1 MTNNQQKAS
10 SYLMSIRDIEKRL
23 HNKRLEL
30 EALRYKA
37 SGAGAIRYDKDRVQT
52 SPDDYLAKAMVD
64 IIEIEKQIETD
75 EASVEKKKGKAY
87 SIVRQISAADHR
99 ILIEWYYL
107 NGLSMTETALKM
119 NIAERTSYYLRD
131 DALESFGKLL

>member
-1 MTNNQQKAS
+1 MTNNQKKAS
-10 SYLMSIRDIEKRL
+10 SYLMSIRDIEKKL

-52 SPDDYLAKAMVD
+52 SSEDYLAKAMID
-64 IIEIEKQIETD
+64 IIEIEKQIEKD
-75 EASVEKKKGKAY
+75 EAAVEKKKGKAY
-87 SIVRQISAADHR
+87 GMVRLMTAPEQR

-107 NGLSMTETALKM
+107 NGLSMQETAIKM
-119 NIAERTSYYLRD
+119 SIAERTSYYLRD
-131 DALESFGKLL
+131 DALEEFGKLL